1 MKKKYYHN
9 EVILNRGEE
18 LNVLCLVDSG
28 KAVVVNPL
36 DSKIM
41 RVLHA
46 GDTIGVD
53 HALKNQKL
61 PHLTVAQ
68 GESVISRVEL
78 VEYVEALSNA
88 PDVTKDLINQLLKD

>member
-1 MKKKYYHN
+1 MQKKYFHN
-9 EVILNRGEE
+9 EVILNRGDE
-18 LNVLCLVDSG
+18 LNELCLVDSG
-28 KAVVVNPL
+28 KAVVVNPF

-53 HALKNQKL
+53 YALKKQKL

-78 VEYVEALSNA
+78 VEYIEALSNA
-88 PDVTKDLINQLLKD
+88 PDVAKELINQILNE